1 MSKKRNSQSRVQEA
15 LKILNASADD
25 FSLEDNKKNRS
36 ASSREK
42 KHLGKNKLDK
52 AS

>member
-1 MSKKRNSQSRVQEA
+1 MPKKRNSQTRVQEA

-25 FSLEDNKKNRS
+25 FSSDDDKKNRRAGS
-36 ASSREK
+36 KANK
-42 KHLGKNKLDK
+42 NLGKNKLDK